1 MRYGG
6 YYGGNIATVAL
17 RCLFDITVSAK
28 HRSVAEVAE

>member
-1 MRYGG
+1 MED
-6 YYGGNIATVAL
+6 IMEETSQPFVAL